1 VTASRCLGGPL
12 EGATGRSAIL
22 PIVTRDLGDP
32 SWLDGA
38 VRLSTLA
45 VDGSMAIAPDF
56 YFGPQNGFTQTQW
69 QALRDPIGVP
79 LPSRDGWL
87 PVELGLT
94 HLDALIEHHR
104 RLFEIARR
112 HGKPIRPGSPEVWMR
127 PRILGDG
134 TIALTFP
141 WTDTYASTDSILSA
155 LCAEG
160 EGELLWDLDQ
170 GWEFAAQ
177 RMGDDLI
184 IGERDWERDDDPG
197 RVLVVERTRFVA
209 AADAAR
215 ARIDHLLTQ
224 LTEALDE
231 DPWAFRS
238 RRPRGEAR

>member
-1 VTASRCLGGPL
+1 M
-12 EGATGRSAIL
+12 TG
-22 PIVTRDLGDP
+22 DLGDP

-38 VRLSTLA
+38 VRVSTVI

-56 YFGPQNGFTQTQW
+56 YFGPKNSFTKAQW
-69 QALRDPIGVP
+69 HALREPIGVP

-104 RLFEIARR
+104 RLFEMARR
-112 HGKPIRPGSPEVWMR
+112 HGKPIALGSPEVWMR
-127 PRILGDG
+127 PHIVGDR
-134 TIALTFP
+134 TIAPAFP

-155 LCAEG
+155 LCAHR

-170 GWEFAAQ
+170 GWEILA
-177 RMGDDLI
+177 RRVGNDLI
-184 IGERDWERDDDPG
+184 LGERASDDDPG
-197 RVLVVERTRFVA
+197 RVLVVDRDRFVA

-231 DPWAFRS
+231 DPWGFRKE
-238 RRPRGEAR
+238 RDKRGGDAR